1 MQTRD
6 APEPEVLKPELHVHV
21 DAPEALVE
29 LAGQPEHEDA
39 PAALYVPALHA
50 AARCTYVRTHANTRT
65 QRQGGHACACEG
77 VCMVGKCV
85 PVHVPPLVDAV
96 PAAQAA

>member
-1 MQTRD
+1 MTRIRVQTRD

-39 PAALYVPALHA
+39 PAALYVPAPHA
-50 AARCTYVRTHANTRT
+50 AARVARTYPREHAN
-65 QRQGGHACACEG
+65 
-77 VCMVGKCV
+77 
-85 PVHVPPLVDAV
+85 
-96 PAAQAA
+96 AASGRARVRM